1 MRILEL
7 KNLFREEGYI
17 YYRRNFSG
25 EAVIE
30 VPGTTLYAP
39 IDFCI
44 ETDPLGVRS
53 IELSVA
59 SNVNYPLLPLKK
71 ALAAYIL
78 EEDKEGR
85 LP

>member
-1 MRILEL
+1 MKILEL

-39 IDFCI
+39 ITFCI
-44 ETDPLGVRS
+44 ETDPLGLKS
-53 IELSVA
+53 IELSIN
-59 SNVNYPLLPLKK
+59 STVNYPLLPLKK
-71 ALAAYIL
+71 AISEYIL
-78 EEDKEGR
+78 EKDKEGR